1 MPVAGLAAIAMLL
14 AVQDAPP
21 SLEDVVARHIL
32 ARGGYARLK
41 AVQTVKITRTVV
53 TPFNELDVVIYR
65 KRPQFYRVEQT
76 APGQP
81 TTSRGVTPE
90 EAWDFAGGRLT
101 KRAPQAAA
109 ESRDLDADFD
119 GLLVDWKAKGHSV
132 ELSGREP
139 LPGGDAWKLSV
150 KTKSGATRVIYLDA
164 STYLERR
171 HTGSLP
177 LPRDQ
182 KANVELDIVGHR
194 EAGGV
199 KFPSELQEERTGAGP
214 VQTLVTYTKSIEV
227 NVPID
232 DALFAPPA
240 QAGAKGGPGGAAAT
254 DRR

>member
-1 MPVAGLAAIAMLL
+1 MRAAGLAAIALL
-14 AVQDAPP
+14 VVVRQAP
-21 SLEDVVARHIL
+21 SLENLVARHVE
-32 ARGGYARLK
+32 ARGGYERLK
-41 AVQTVKITRTVV
+41 AVQTIKISRTVV
-53 TPFNELDVVIYR
+53 TPFNELDVVVYR
-65 KRPQFYRVEQT
+65 KRPQLYRVEQT

-90 EAWDFAGGRLT
+90 DVWDFAGGRLT
-101 KRAPQAAA
+101 RRAPQAAA
-109 ESRDLDADFD
+109 ETRELDADFD

-132 ELSGREP
+132 ELAGREP
-139 LPGGDAWKLSV
+139 LPGGDAWKLVV
-150 KTKSGATRVIYLDA
+150 KTRSGATRVIYLDA

-171 HTGSLP
+171 HTGSLS

-182 KANVELDIVGHR
+182 RANLELDILGHR

-232 DALFAPPA
+232 DAIFAPPA
-240 QAGAKGGPGGAAAT
+240 QPGPKEGVGGAP
-254 DRR
+254 RPR